1 MMIRHVAQNAFRA
14 VNLFQQQHAGQFVGK
29 GHGGQGQ
36 AFPCAPPYRVVQTV
50 GPPHNEAGAAAAA
63 VVQLPQALRQ
73 LRRRER
79 AAAFVQHNGH
89 ILRLQTFQQAFT
101 FQRVPLLD
109 GQRRV
114 PAGMLCLD
122 LRGETARGSGSLPEA
137 LHVEGRLW
145 GSELMLEGV
154 LRCLQQIRGEVRF

>member
-1 MMIRHVAQNAFRA
+1 M
-14 VNLFQQQHAGQFVGK
+14 L
-29 GHGGQGQ
+29 
-36 AFPCAPPYRVVQTV
+36 
-50 GPPHNEAGAAAAA
+50 GA
-63 VVQLPQALRQ
+63 
-73 LRRRER
+73 
-79 AAAFVQHNGH
+79 
-89 ILRLQTFQQAFT
+89 
-101 FQRVPLLD
+101 

>member
-1 MMIRHVAQNAFRA
+1 MPPCTGRVPAGLRGRLFNPGKLERVAALLAQW
-14 VNLFQQQHAGQFVGK
+14 AGNEAALEAACRRNYGVERVLSRDLY
-29 GHGGQGQ
+29 
-36 AFPCAPPYRVVQTV
+36 APPAHSLPNLLAPAVLQVAPGDV
-50 GPPHNEAGAAAAA
+50 LGA
-63 VVQLPQALRQ
+63 
-73 LRRRER
+73 
-79 AAAFVQHNGH
+79 
-89 ILRLQTFQQAFT
+89 
-101 FQRVPLLD
+101 